1 MADLCC
7 NVEPLLIC
15 KMVQK
20 EPVDVHPFFFVIF
33 SFQREEILRPIVE
46 QDILHGSSHT
56 MQSHKNNRA
65 LNQKETFE
73 CHF

>member
-15 KMVQK
+15 KMVQE
-20 EPVDVHPFFFVIF
+20 EPVDMHPFFFVTF
-33 SFQREEILRPIVE
+33 SFQREEILRPVVE
-46 QDILHGSSHT
+46 QDILHGSSHI
-56 MQSHKNNRA
+56 MRSLKNNKA

-73 CHF
+73 CHY